1 MSNFLNLIRPI
12 ITDDQIRLGR
22 NFDGGYVVN
31 KKAIKNANLISLGI
45 NDDWSFE
52 EDYDKYTSK
61 KIFMYDG
68 SVNLN
73 LFKRNYLKAI
83 LEIFSL
89 KCILKII
96 IKREF
101 FKDVISKYQIYK
113 SFKIF
118 TAKENVEFY
127 SSYVSNMPN
136 AVKLDKLILDNLK
149 ENEKCYLK
157 IDIEGHEYRIIDDI
171 IKNQNLISGMVI
183 EFHDIDIMID
193 LFTDIINKL
202 KDKFYITHIH
212 ANNNSFYSVNI
223 DNLVLYEITFIN
235 KFLVTNEPKYFQ
247 NGIYNKVGL
256 DFRNIRELDDFVVE
270 YK

>member
-1 MSNFLNLIRPI
+1 MRNFLNLIRPI

-52 EDYDKYTSK
+52 EDFYNQTGNKV
-61 KIFMYDG
+61 FMYDG
-68 SVNLN
+68 SINLN
-73 LFKRNYLKAI
+73 FFKRNFYIAI
-83 LEIFSL
+83 LEIISL
-89 KCILKII
+89 KFILKII
-96 IKREF
+96 IRRNF
-101 FKDVISKYQIYK
+101 FKDIISKYQLYK

-118 TAKENVEFY
+118 ITKKNINFY
-127 SSYVSNMPN
+127 SSFVSNIPN
-136 AVKLDKLILDNLK
+136 TERLNKIILDNLK

-183 EFHDIDIMID
+183 EFHEIDVMID

-212 ANNNSFYSVNI
+212 ANNASFYSVDI
-223 DNLVLYEITFIN
+223 DNLVIYEITFIN
-235 KFLVTNEPKYFQ
+235 KVLVTYEPEYFK
-247 NGIYNKVGL
+247 NGIYNKVDL
-256 DFRNIRELDDFVVE
+256 DFRNIKELDDYSIE
-270 YK
+270 YN